1 MPWLVIHIALPAT
14 LLAAALLGE
23 AWERWR
29 PVALAL
35 GGRRFAH
42 RGGRRRSGRSSHR

>member
-29 PVALAL
+29 PVAS
-35 GGRRFAH
+35 GTGEPVRTP
-42 RGGRRRSGRSSHR
+42 GGRRRSGRSSHR